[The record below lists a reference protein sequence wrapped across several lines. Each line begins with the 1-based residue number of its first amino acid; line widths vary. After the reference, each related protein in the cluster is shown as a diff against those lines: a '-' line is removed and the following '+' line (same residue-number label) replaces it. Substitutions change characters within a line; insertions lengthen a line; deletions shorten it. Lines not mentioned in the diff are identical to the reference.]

1 MVEDNNEIDPRESG
15 CKNVSWIE
23 LVQDQVQGWNV
34 VLAVLNIQDL
44 SLTHSSVSSTMGFF
58 LAV

>member
-1 MVEDNNEIDPRESG
+1 MIEDNNKIDSRKNG

-23 LVQDQVQGWNV
+23 LVQDQVQGWTM

-44 SLTHSSVSSTMGFF
+44 SLTHSSVSSTIGI
-58 LAV
+58 L